1 MRRSTSRDRRLA
13 LIAVTVLAGTVT
25 AGCAPQEG
33 TADEAASSAARTLE
47 DVDRSKWPEATPERG
62 LAKGLT
68 LPLEQYMQTYEQRVV
83 LDQAVRD
90 LQTECMAGFGFDFRP
105 PPAGATPPPNAND
118 ANMERRYGITD
129 RVVAE
134 RYGYGL
140 PENGPQTGSDAPE
153 LTEAA
158 GMVLSG
164 SVRTGDKE
172 SPAPRSFQGKNIP
185 EGGCTGW
192 AKRKVGVEGLDFSLV
207 SRLNYESLAQS
218 QETPEVQRAIG
229 AWSRCMK
236 GKGYEVAIPFEAID
250 LTNDTGIDSA
260 KAVTVAVADI
270 DCKKSV
276 DLVSVWFRVD
286 SRIQREQI
294 DKHQLAL
301 EESRKQNE
309 VAIKAAEK
317 MLRG

>member
-1 MRRSTSRDRRLA
+1 MTA
-13 LIAVTVLAGTVT
+13 LMGAAM
-25 AGCAPQEG
+25 AGCGPEPEEE
-33 TADEAASSAARTLE
+33 TADKAASSAARTLE
-47 DVDRSKWPEATPERG
+47 NVDRSKWPKATPERG

-68 LPLEQYMQTYEQRVV
+68 LPLEQYMQSYEQRVV
-83 LDQAVRD
+83 IDQAVRN

-105 PPAGATPPPNAND
+105 PPAGTTPPPNAND

-134 RYGYGL
+134 QYGYGL
-140 PENGPQTGSDAPE
+140 PENGPQTGASTPE

-164 SVRTGDKE
+164 AVRTGKRE
-172 SPAPRSFQGKNIP
+172 SPAPRSFKGKEIP

-192 AKRKVGVEGLDFSLV
+192 AKRKVGADGLDFSLV

-236 GKGYEVAIPFEAID
+236 SKGYEVAIPFEAID
-250 LTNDTGIDSA
+250 LTNDTGVGSD
-260 KAVTVAVADI
+260 KAVTIAVADI

-276 DLVSVWFRVD
+276 DLVSIWFRVD
-286 SRIQREQI
+286 AGIQSKQI
-294 DKHQLAL
+294 EKHQLAL
-301 EESRKQNE
+301 EETRKKNE
-309 VAIKAAEK
+309 AAIKAAEK